1 MDTENLL
8 DLSNLELIEIIEEL
22 RSRIKNTRG
31 YLSKYHKSD
40 KGKSARAKA
49 NKKYEDKI
57 KSRYSVCVICDKKV
71 QERSMNSHVK
81 SKMHKTNLELQNTE
95 TTETTETQSSESIN
109 DN

>member
-8 DLSNLELIEIIEEL
+8 DLTNLELIEIIKEL
-22 RSRIKNTRG
+22 RSRVKNTRG

-49 NKKYEDKI
+49 NKKYENKI
-57 KSRYSVCVICDKKV
+57 KSRYIVCNVCDKKI
-71 QERSMNSHVK
+71 QERSVKSHEK
-81 SKMHKTNLELQNTE
+81 SKMHNTNLELLNTE